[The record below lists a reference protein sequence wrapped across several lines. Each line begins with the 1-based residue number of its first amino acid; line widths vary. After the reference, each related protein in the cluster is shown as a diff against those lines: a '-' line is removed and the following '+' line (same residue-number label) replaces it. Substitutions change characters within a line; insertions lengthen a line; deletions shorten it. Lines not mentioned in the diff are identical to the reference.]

1 MSEQN
6 LENIKKIL
14 SSRPPKTNCFLFFN
28 EICELMDTHKA
39 DFYLKDENSVFMFL
53 NTNGYFK
60 FYYFV
65 NNFKDI
71 ALAKPLLDEYHKIND
86 VSLDFI
92 TKNDRFLEE
101 LKEAIYPIGFKF
113 YAEFARFSDTKS
125 SILVDNNIDY
135 FKLLKF
141 AEPSDAEEILEIM
154 HSEFDKL
161 KDDMTTRDELLKLIE
176 NGTVL
181 IKKELGKI
189 IYINIYQLTQNALY
203 SRLAWIDKN
212 FRKPKFAVEIYSAA
226 DAFIQNIIKD
236 KHIRYYYW
244 MNKESK
250 VYKMSKLQNVPT
262 DGLTNNIFIYKSK
275 K

>member
-1 MSEQN
+1 M
-6 LENIKKIL
+6 
-14 SSRPPKTNCFLFFN
+14 
-28 EICELMDTHKA
+28 
-39 DFYLKDENSVFMFL
+39 
-53 NTNGYFK
+53 
-60 FYYFV
+60 
-65 NNFKDI
+65 
-71 ALAKPLLDEYHKIND
+71 
-86 VSLDFI
+86 
-92 TKNDRFLEE
+92 
-101 LKEAIYPIGFKF
+101 
-113 YAEFARFSDTKS
+113 
-125 SILVDNNIDY
+125 VDNNIDY

-154 HSEFDKL
+154 YREFDKL
-161 KDDMTTRDELLKLIE
+161 KDDMITRDELLKLIE